1 MTQLSNFRC
10 MRYDFLPQFLI
21 AKHEYWCCCC
31 RSQLVSSCKIDG
43 TCYMLCGQHTVIA
56 RIRIRFCLQRQST
69 SYLCFPFFSVFLFS
83 SFSCNSETNNLIIEI
98 EWIFTF
104 SHTQFP
110 QVCPSQ
116 EYQRKLHPDDLPLR
130 AQQQRTQRGEQCH
143 FIVRKNPHFIA
154 RQRRQS
160 LLLSPIVETHKSTA
174 LATAAIVTGQSTKL
188 MENEHLNDG
197 NRYTDDNNNGTG
209 LAVFHKNCVRELNY
223 SRLTRVPTTD
233 HLNEC
238 QPHDDDAIEN
248 SCTSNSFIKTATT
261 SITNA
266 NTSTNIVAT
275 APTVVTGITPIA
287 TAATTTTYCPVY
299 SIREIRTAC
308 NSFSA
313 LSIDKKLWDL
323 DCKPSSSLASMT
335 AANRHSVAGV
345 TTTTTASM
353 NIVREA
359 VNNNPA
365 KGYGSYVYI

>member
-1 MTQLSNFRC
+1 MNF
-10 MRYDFLPQFLI
+10 YLFP
-21 AKHEYWCCCC
+21 
-31 RSQLVSSCKIDG
+31 
-43 TCYMLCGQHTVIA
+43 HT
-56 RIRIRFCLQRQST
+56 
-69 SYLCFPFFSVFLFS
+69 
-83 SFSCNSETNNLIIEI
+83 
-98 EWIFTF
+98 
-104 SHTQFP
+104 

-174 LATAAIVTGQSTKL
+174 LATATAAIVTAKSTKL
-188 MENEHLNDG
+188 MENEHLNGG

-238 QPHDDDAIEN
+238 QPHDDDAIQN
-248 SCTSNSFIKTATT
+248 SCTSNSFIKTATG
-261 SITNA
+261 STNA
-266 NTSTNIVAT
+266 NTSSSTNIVVAT
-275 APTVVTGITPIA
+275 TPTVVTATTPISTI
-287 TAATTTTYCPVY
+287 TAASTTYCPVY

-345 TTTTTASM
+345 TTTTTTSM